1 MQRRFERW
9 KSSVDRADDPLEK
22 HKMWDLLVEI
32 GFKQIEVGFPAAS
45 QTDYD
50 FVRKIVEQKLIPDDV
65 TIQILCQAREDLIER
80 SCEALSGAKR
90 VIFHLYNSTSALQR
104 RVVFGMEKSQVI
116 DLATAGTRMVRKY
129 TDGLVKEGT
138 MLTLEYSPESFS
150 ATELDFSIEICSA
163 VMDAWSSLNGD
174 RIILNLPATVEMST
188 PNVYADQ
195 IEYFIRNLPNRE
207 RAIIS
212 LHTHNDR
219 GSGVAASELGLMAGA
234 ERIEGT
240 LFGNG
245 ERTGNLDVVTMA
257 MNMFSQG
264 VDPELYLKDMKK
276 IVAVSEECTKIPI
289 HVRQPYAGELVFTA
303 FSGSHQDAIK
313 KGDELRFLWNRWL
326 LGGALPPIDPEDVGA
341 SYRETVRLN
350 SQSGKGGVAFVLEH
364 YFGLRYQERCSWN
377 LVRLFKKFR
386 RKLVASS
393 NLMRFGVHLVKSTLT
408 TLGPT
413 SY

>member
-1 MQRRFERW
+1 M
-9 KSSVDRADDPLEK
+9 P
-22 HKMWDLLVEI
+22 
-32 GFKQIEVGFPAAS
+32 
-45 QTDYD
+45 
-50 FVRKIVEQKLIPDDV
+50 
-65 TIQILCQAREDLIER
+65 
-80 SCEALSGAKR
+80 
-90 VIFHLYNSTSALQR
+90 
-104 RVVFGMEKSQVI
+104 
-116 DLATAGTRMVRKY
+116 
-129 TDGLVKEGT
+129 GL
-138 MLTLEYSPESFS
+138 
-150 ATELDFSIEICSA
+150 
-163 VMDAWSSLNGD
+163 LNGD

-264 VDPELYLKDMKK
+264 VDPQLYLKDMKK
-276 IVAVSEECTKIPI
+276 IVDVSEECTKIPI

-313 KGDELRFLWNRWL
+313 KGMNYVSSGTDGSWEVPYL
-326 LGGALPPIDPEDVGA
+326 PIDPEDVGA

-364 YFGLRYQERCSWN
+364 YFGVTLPRALLMEFSSLVQEISEKVGGE
-377 LVRLFKKFR
+377 L
-386 RKLVASS
+386 